1 MICFSFGMFWLCSS
15 MRNRWCQAYR
25 AQLHGRDPEARFFRN
40 LEIQDSPNLD
50 HLVWEWKLLILLRF
64 SSLMLVDIDPASAHG
79 SKDPNGS
86 KFGFRCRISGRKN
99 FRSKFWGRWEA
110 PIGWRDCVKPLLF
123 PRWDDLMQLAN
134 IRSLACRQWE
144 EWRTHGRNMTP
155 ERWQKN
161 ISLGM
166 HCSIL

>member
-110 PIGWRDCVKPLLF
+110 PIWWRDCVKPLLSPAGMIWCNWPTSEVWPVGSEKNGEHMEETWP
-123 PRWDDLMQLAN
+123 PRGDKKTLV
-134 IRSLACRQWE
+134 
-144 EWRTHGRNMTP
+144 
-155 ERWQKN
+155 
-161 ISLGM
+161 
-166 HCSIL
+166 